1 MHLNAKDQFPGS
13 QNGITAGR
21 PRGSCNRLGQAFIAV
36 LCADWIENGAAV
48 IEQVRLEQPAAYL
61 KMVWSLVPKQSDIKE
76 DNAFDGISD
85 EELADI
91 IAYIQR
97 ALEEEGD
104 SGPGSATQ

>member
-1 MHLNAKDQFPGS
+1 
-13 QNGITAGR
+13 
-21 PRGSCNRLGQAFIAV
+21 
-36 LCADWIENGAAV
+36 
-48 IEQVRLEQPAAYL
+48 
-61 KMVWSLVPKQSDIKE
+61 MVWSLVPKQSDIKE